1 MTYSV
6 AVSGASGYAG
16 GEILR
21 ILAAHPDVEIRTVTA
36 HSNAGQPLIQHQPH
50 LRSLAHLTLSDTT
63 PDVLA
68 GHDIVFLA
76 LPHGQ
81 SGQYTDALG
90 DTPLVIDAGAD
101 HRLESVADWDRFYGG
116 DFHEPWVY
124 GVPELPV
131 AGAKQR
137 DRLVGATRIAAPGCN
152 ASTVSLSLAPG
163 VAAGVIDPGDIV
175 TVLAVGPSGAGKS
188 LKTNLLASEI
198 LGSANPYAVGGS
210 HRHIPEIQ
218 QALAAA
224 RPSTGSGTSAVGSGT
239 SGVGSGADAVGSGA
253 GAAQAADRGIRISF
267 TPVLVPMAR
276 GILATSTAPIAPGV
290 SDEQIREAWE
300 AAYGDETFVQLLP
313 AGRFPRTADVVGA
326 NTALI
331 GLAIDRA
338 ANRVV
343 VVTAVDNLVKG
354 TAGAAV
360 QSMNIALGLPEGTAL
375 SVNGVAP

>member
-50 LRSLAHLTLSDTT
+50 LRSLAHLSLEQTT

-116 DFHEPWVY
+116 DFHDPWVY

-131 AGAKQR
+131 AGSKQR

-163 VAAGVIDPGDIV
+163 VAAGVIDPSDIV

-188 LKTNLLASEI
+188 LKTNLLASEV
-198 LGSANPYAVGGS
+198 LGTANPYAVGGT
-210 HRHIPEIQ
+210 HRHIPEIR

-224 RPSTGSGTSAVGSGT
+224 RRSTGSETGSAT
-239 SGVGSGADAVGSGA
+239 PDE
-253 GAAQAADRGIRISF
+253 GIRISF
-267 TPVLVPMAR
+267 TPVLVPMSR
-276 GILATSTAPIAPGV
+276 GILATSTAPIAPGATD
-290 SDEQIREAWE
+290 DEIRAAWE

-313 AGRFPRTADVVGA
+313 VGEFPRTADVLGA
-326 NTALI
+326 NTALM

-360 QSMNIALGLPEGTAL
+360 QSMNIALGLAEGTAL
-375 SVNGVAP
+375 TVNGVAP

>member
-50 LRSLAHLTLSDTT
+50 LRSLAHLTLQETT
-63 PDVLA
+63 PEILA
-68 GHDIVFLA
+68 GHDVVFLA

-90 DTPLVIDAGAD
+90 DTALVIDAGAD
-101 HRLESVADWDRFYGG
+101 HRLESAADWDTFYGG
-116 DFHEPWVY
+116 DFHDPWVY
-124 GVPELPV
+124 GVPELAV

-137 DRLVGATRIAAPGCN
+137 ERLVGASRIAAPGCN

-163 VAAGVIDPGDIV
+163 VAAGVIDASDIV
-175 TVLAVGPSGAGKS
+175 TVLAVGPSGAGKA
-188 LKTNLLASEI
+188 LKPNLLASEI
-198 LGSANPYAVGGS
+198 LGSANPYAVGGT
-210 HRHIPEIQ
+210 HRHIPEIR

-224 RPSTGSGTSAVGSGT
+224 GASAET
-239 SGVGSGADAVGSGA
+239 
-253 GAAQAADRGIRISF
+253 IRISF

-276 GILATSTAPIAPGV
+276 GILATSTAPIAGEAT
-290 SDEQIREAWE
+290 DAEIRDAWE

-313 AGRFPRTADVVGA
+313 AGDFPRTADVLGA
-326 NTALI
+326 NTALM

-360 QSMNIALGLPEGTAL
+360 QSMNIALGLAEGTAL

>member
-50 LRSLAHLTLSDTT
+50 LRSLVHLTLQETT

-81 SGQYTDALG
+81 SGQYTDVLAG
-90 DTPLVIDAGAD
+90 TPLVIDAGAD
-101 HRLESVADWDRFYGG
+101 HRLESIADWDRFYGG
-116 DFHEPWVY
+116 DFHDPWTY
-124 GVPELPV
+124 GVPELLV
-131 AGAKQR
+131 GGRKQR
-137 DRLVGATRIAAPGCN
+137 EHLVGASRVAAPGCN

-163 VAAGVIDPGDIV
+163 VAAGVIDPTDIV
-175 TVLAVGPSGAGKS
+175 SVLAVGPSGAGKS
-188 LKTNLLASEI
+188 LRANLLASEI
-198 LGSANPYAVGGS
+198 LGSANPYAVGGT
-210 HRHIPEIQ
+210 HRHIPEIR

-224 RPSTGSGTSAVGSGT
+224 RVAT
-239 SGVGSGADAVGSGA
+239 
-253 GAAQAADRGIRISF
+253 GAAAADEDIRISF
-267 TPVLVPMAR
+267 TPVLVPMSR
-276 GILATSTAPIAPGV
+276 GILATSTAPIAEGAT
-290 SDEQIREAWE
+290 DADIRGAWE
-300 AAYGDETFVQLLP
+300 SAYGEETFVQLLP
-313 AGRFPRTADVVGA
+313 AGQFPRTADVVGA

-331 GLAIDRA
+331 GLAIDRP

-354 TAGAAV
+354 TAGAAI
-360 QSMNIALGLPEGTAL
+360 QSMNIALGLAEGTAL
-375 SVNGVAP
+375 TVNGVAP